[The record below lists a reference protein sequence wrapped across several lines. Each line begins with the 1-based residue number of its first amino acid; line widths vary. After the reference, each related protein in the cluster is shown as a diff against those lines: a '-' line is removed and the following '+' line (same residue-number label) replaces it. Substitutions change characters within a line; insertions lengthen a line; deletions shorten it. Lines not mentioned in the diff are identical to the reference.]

1 MTSSGCINPNT
12 SAYCDGCRGANTRDG
27 CRNKTVDDAT
37 YNNALQAAVLAVS
50 KGAKNWVNDPTP
62 QGLDGLRAA
71 IEDEILKLRK

>member
-1 MTSSGCINPNT
+1 
-12 SAYCDGCRGANTRDG
+12 
-27 CRNKTVDDAT
+27 VDDAT

-71 IEDEILKLRK
+71 IEAEILKLRK